1 MVSLKTKAPG
11 IEYMWNKEGTLNK
24 SRYLKIQW
32 AWPAEESLVLLFL
45 NCFDGVRTEGWVRW
59 RGEHKNETKQ
69 NKTKP
74 CTGRMLRKSLVE
86 VTASKMQ
93 LWGSFFFS
101 P

>member
-1 MVSLKTKAPG
+1 M
-11 IEYMWNKEGTLNK
+11 
-24 SRYLKIQW
+24 
-32 AWPAEESLVLLFL
+32 
-45 NCFDGVRTEGWVRW
+45 RW

-93 LWGSFFFS
+93 L
-101 P
+101 